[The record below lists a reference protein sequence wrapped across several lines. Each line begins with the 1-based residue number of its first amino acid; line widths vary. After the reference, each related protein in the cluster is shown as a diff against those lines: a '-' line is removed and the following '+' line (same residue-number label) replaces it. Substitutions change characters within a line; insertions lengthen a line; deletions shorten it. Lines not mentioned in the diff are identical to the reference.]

1 MPNKFLQITSVMR
14 LDNPSGYLLVFFP
27 ATYGLLLSST
37 NLQDLYLIPT
47 LFLGSIFARSAGCVV
62 NDIFDRNLDSRVAR
76 TKDRPIASGAMKTTE
91 ALLLVCFLLSLCL
104 IILLSMTF
112 TSILVGMIAFL
123 MIVAYPL
130 MKRLTYFPQMF
141 LGGTF
146 NLGVLI
152 AYAAID
158 DHISFEAMMLYIGCC
173 FWTIGYDT
181 IYAFMDIKDDKKIGI
196 KSTAIFFE
204 KGLYKPF
211 IAICYVS
218 FITLFINTIL
228 SAGNYT
234 FTIVSALFS
243 LTILLWQV
251 YTLNINDIKNC
262 LQRFNSNQ
270 LVGLI
275 LFLGML
281 MDRLI

>member
-1 MPNKFLQITSVMR
+1 MPNKFLQITAVMR
-14 LDNPSGYLLVFFP
+14 LDIPSGYLLVFFP
-27 ATYGLLLSST
+27 ATYGLLLSLT
-37 NLQDLYLIPT
+37 NLQNLYLIPI
-47 LFLGSIFARSAGCVV
+47 LFFGSVFARSAGCVI
-62 NDIFDRNLDSRVAR
+62 NDIFDRNLDSKVAR
-76 TKDRPIASGAMKTTE
+76 TRDRPIASGSMKITE
-91 ALLLVCFLLSLCL
+91 ALTLICFLLSLCL

-130 MKRLTYFPQMF
+130 TKRLTYFPQIF

-158 DHISFEAMMLYIGCC
+158 DHISFDAMMLYIGCC
-173 FWTIGYDT
+173 FWTVGYDT
-181 IYAFMDIKDDKKIGI
+181 IYAFMDIKDDKKIGV

-204 KGLYKPF
+204 KGLYKTF
-211 IAICYVS
+211 IAICYLS
-218 FITLFINTIL
+218 FIALFIKAVWAVGDCQFAIIAAIL
-228 SAGNYT
+228 SLAI
-234 FTIVSALFS
+234 F
-243 LTILLWQV
+243 LWQV
-251 YTLNINDIKNC
+251 YTLNINDVKNC

-275 LFLGML
+275 LFVGML
-281 MDRLI
+281 TDRLL